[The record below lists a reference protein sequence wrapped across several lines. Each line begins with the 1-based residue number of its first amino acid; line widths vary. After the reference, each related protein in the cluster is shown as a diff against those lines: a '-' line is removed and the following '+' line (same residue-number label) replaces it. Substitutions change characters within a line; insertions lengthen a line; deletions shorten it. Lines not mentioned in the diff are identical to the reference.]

1 MPARA
6 RHRCEAAAFFILPLL
21 ATGALSQQI
30 TPAQSGLTAVADG
43 VTLQVNALRDD
54 VLRVRM
60 WKGDAVPEDASWA
73 VLADART
80 SSVPVAADGHGFS
93 TKALRVTVDDH
104 LLLTV
109 TDPQGNVLQKDAA

>member
-30 TPAQSGLTAVADG
+30 TPAQSGLTAVTDG

-54 VLRVRM
+54 ILRVRM

-73 VLADART
+73 VLAEART
-80 SSVPVAADGHGFS
+80 SSVPVTPEARGFS
-93 TKALRVTVDDH
+93 TRVLRVSVDDH
-104 LLLTV
+104 L
-109 TDPQGNVLQKDAA
+109 